1 MAYYALLF
9 CIDVFIIIKF
19 VQMAFNYF
27 HILEKHYSLNKNQF
41 YAATLIVTTILTL
54 TLFRFQIFIT
64 SVKLY
69 VYTTKNVGLLNNEI
83 YMSFFRVTTYISKFA
98 PFLTILF
105 VIHIVS
111 FFAVENEDVENDDG
125 DVVVGGDGGV
135 NDDHVTKYDEFAK
148 DFNSLKGSIK
158 GDDENDMEIFRDINE
173 TLVGRNG
180 GDEST
185 I

>member
-1 MAYYALLF
+1 
-9 CIDVFIIIKF
+9 
-19 VQMAFNYF
+19 
-27 HILEKHYSLNKNQF
+27 
-41 YAATLIVTTILTL
+41 
-54 TLFRFQIFIT
+54 
-64 SVKLY
+64 
-69 VYTTKNVGLLNNEI
+69 
-83 YMSFFRVTTYISKFA
+83 MSFFRVTTYISKFA